1 MGAVIAT
8 IEKGRQKRKEILEA
22 IILYIQEHGYAPT
35 VREIGEMVGL
45 KSASSVQSHL
55 DRMLADGMIETDAGG
70 RISTSY
76 QSSWV
81 RIPKEDTRNRYYGK
95 LGFSGGRK
103 C

>member
-45 KSASSVQSHL
+45 KSASSVQRHL
-55 DRMLADGMIETDAGG
+55 DRMLADGMIETDAGVG
-70 RISTSY
+70 SPRAIRVPGY
-76 QSSWV
+76 
-81 RIPKEDTRNRYYGK
+81 E
-95 LGFSGGRK
+95 FRK
-103 C
+103 RTQEIVTMEN

>member
-45 KSASSVQSHL
+45 KSSVQSHL
-55 DRMLADGMIETDAGG
+55 DRMLADGMIETDAGVG
-70 RISTSY
+70 SPRAIRVPGY
-76 QSSWV
+76 
-81 RIPKEDTRNRYYGK
+81 E
-95 LGFSGGRK
+95 FRK
-103 C
+103 RTQEIVTMEN